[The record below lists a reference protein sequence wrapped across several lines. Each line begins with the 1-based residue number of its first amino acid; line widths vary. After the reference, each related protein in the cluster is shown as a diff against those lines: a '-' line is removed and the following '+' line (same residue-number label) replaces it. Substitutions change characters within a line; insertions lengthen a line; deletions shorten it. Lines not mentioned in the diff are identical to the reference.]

1 MMCRGLNRI
10 STGPNPRSFPNQK
23 LYRRIKRTRIA
34 VLCRKE
40 AMSKERTTIPVKKV
54 AFQGKPGAYSQLAC
68 SEVFPERT
76 SNPCEFFE
84 DTFQVLIH
92 SLPH

>member
-1 MMCRGLNRI
+1 MWKSLNRI
-10 STGPNPRSFPNQK
+10 PTGANSRTFQNQK
-23 LYRRIKRTRIA
+23 LHRRIKRTRIA

-40 AMSKERTTIPVKKV
+40 AMSKERTTVPVKKV

-68 SEVFPERT
+68 SEVFPKRT

-92 SLPH
+92 PLSH